1 MKELPCTV
9 GLVLRPAS
17 VQKSC
22 VHISSSGILRKIATF
37 FGLRPVGA
45 PRFEVLGFPPMNSWG
60 TLDGCGNQRGFER
73 GAGMGVGELGV

>member
-22 VHISSSGILRKIATF
+22 VHISNSGILRKIATF

-45 PRFEVLGFPPMNSWG
+45 LRFEVLEPPPVNSWG
-60 TLDGCGNQRGFER
+60 TLDECGKRRGFER
-73 GAGMGVGELGV
+73 KAEIGVGELNV